1 MNKNILIAVCALG
14 FVNIAHAEIYKLDS
28 THTNATFNIDHFQT
42 STNHGGFYSISGEVK
57 YLPEKQQGEL
67 QVTIPVKSLN
77 TGLEAFD
84 KHIRSSDILDA
95 EKYPDIVFKSTKW
108 NFSEGKP
115 TSIEGM
121 LTMKGVTKPVT
132 LTTTKFGCYM
142 SPVFNAQVCGGDF
155 SAKIDR
161 TQWGVD
167 YLVNIGMSKT
177 VDINIQAEAIR
188 Q

>member
-1 MNKNILIAVCALG
+1 MKTLSVIIPIYNEINIEPNIKRVMNVLDGAGIKHEIIMVDDGSKNTAWNEMAAL
-14 FVNIAHAEIYKLDS
+14 
-28 THTNATFNIDHFQT
+28 
-42 STNHGGFYSISGEVK
+42 
-57 YLPEKQQGEL
+57 
-67 QVTIPVKSLN
+67 
-77 TGLEAFD
+77 
-84 KHIRSSDILDA
+84 A
-95 EKYPDIVFKSTKW
+95 EKYPNIVFKSTKW

-115 TSIEGM
+115 ASIEGM

-161 TQWGVD
+161 TLWGVD

-177 VDINIQAEAIR
+177 VDISIQAEAIR
-188 Q
+188 